1 MVENKRLTPA
11 KQWPRRSEIRRRIV
25 QSSSQTACVRARE
38 TEYGAAW
45 GKLSLYFLICQKDVT
60 HDGSHP
66 TVDGND
72 ETHDEIAKHTC
83 TDGHPPIKT
92 HRNHG

>member
-1 MVENKRLTPA
+1 MDGYRRLTPA
-11 KQWPRRSEIRRRIV
+11 KQWPRRNETRRQIV

-38 TEYGAAW
+38 MEYGAAR
-45 GKLSLYFLICQKDVT
+45 GKLFLHFPIYQKDVT

-66 TVDGND
+66 SVDGDD

-92 HRNHG
+92 HGNHG